1 MSFTQMGDIWCEYF
15 FDGAEYKAGWYTG
28 TGWHRVSTIKYS
40 SIHVNL
46 VDGARWPMQGWSVPS
61 TSYVTGPKAISSY
74 KEVYFRHDRA
84 LNMSFTDGHVEATPL
99 DKAAKNHDGGKTYLV
114 ADYYWYPGVD
124 VWGGDKR
131 N

>member
-1 MSFTQMGDIWCEYF
+1 M
-15 FDGAEYKAGWYTG
+15 
-28 TGWHRVSTIKYS
+28 
-40 SIHVNL
+40 
-46 VDGARWPMQGWSVPS
+46 
-61 TSYVTGPKAISSY
+61 
-74 KEVYFRHDRA
+74 VYFRHDRA

-99 DKAAKNHDGGKTYLV
+99 DKATKNHESGKTYLV